1 MSRGIDTW
9 QRPLRT
15 VRKILCTGGGIHEA
29 LGDRLL
35 QQFQLTDLKN
45 FMGSVEAL
53 TAFCVPAPGET
64 DYRSVGF
71 PSPLVRIKV
80 VSQRTGLPLGPDDK
94 GELWVHTP
102 NVSPGYLGDQG
113 ELLPVAD
120 SQGWLHTGRKAVSLF
135 IHHTLA
141 SSTTHRKGCTLHL
154 QTLSA
159 TCPVFCLKTPAH
171 LTRRRPALNSSLRRP
186 QPVAS
191 SPPPLRT
198 KQTQQAHERRQ
209 PRARLFLRIS
219 VVPRPSPAGQGRPE
233 VSELLHSP
241 SPGPLLRRPPV
252 AMASWQARPRHLP
265 LSSFFLLFF
274 SFLESLPFPFLEFL
288 ELHRLLRR
296 RSWSS
301 SRSRCVSQMS
311 LRRTPVEAAPVTFL
325 LGFVTTRDIG
335 YYNQDGR
342 FFVVGRLKNIIKCH
356 DYNVSPL
363 ELESILLSHPAVS
376 EACVVGVPDE
386 RILEAPTA
394 FVVRKES
401 SGERGGVTEQELVD
415 LVASKKP
422 YPLFCLRCA
431 FAYAA
436 YLEM

>member
-1 MSRGIDTW
+1 MHAVCLGATVVVTSTTPDFSELAEAVEKHKVDVICGFPTVLSDMSRGIDAW

-45 FMGSVEAL
+45 FTGSVEAL

-64 DYRSVGF
+64 DYRRVGF

-102 NVSPGYLGDQG
+102 NVSPGFLGDQG
-113 ELLPVAD
+113 ELFPVAD
-120 SQGWLHTGRKAVSLF
+120 SQGWLHTG
-135 IHHTLA
+135 
-141 SSTTHRKGCTLHL
+141 
-154 QTLSA
+154 
-159 TCPVFCLKTPAH
+159 
-171 LTRRRPALNSSLRRP
+171 
-186 QPVAS
+186 
-191 SPPPLRT
+191 
-198 KQTQQAHERRQ
+198 
-209 PRARLFLRIS
+209 
-219 VVPRPSPAGQGRPE
+219 
-233 VSELLHSP
+233 
-241 SPGPLLRRPPV
+241 
-252 AMASWQARPRHLP
+252 
-265 LSSFFLLFF
+265 
-274 SFLESLPFPFLEFL
+274 
-288 ELHRLLRR
+288 
-296 RSWSS
+296 
-301 SRSRCVSQMS
+301 
-311 LRRTPVEAAPVTFL
+311 
-325 LGFVTTRDIG
+325 DIG

-415 LVASKKP
+415 LVASQTTYYKRLYGGVHFVDEIPKTESGEADRNGLKLKISNKGP
-422 YPLFCLRCA
+422 
-431 FAYAA
+431 
-436 YLEM
+436 